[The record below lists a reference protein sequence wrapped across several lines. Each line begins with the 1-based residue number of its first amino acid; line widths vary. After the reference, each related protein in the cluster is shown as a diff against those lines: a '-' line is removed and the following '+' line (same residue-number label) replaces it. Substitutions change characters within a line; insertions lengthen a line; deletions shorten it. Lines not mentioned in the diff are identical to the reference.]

1 MTWCSASQK
10 DLDPRG
16 EDFHEVF
23 QKLSRAVV
31 RDISLLVEQRCG
43 ASYIS
48 LRPPT
53 GPALAR
59 YPGLP
64 PSRCGLLIPNLGIS
78 RLSATVAARGT
89 AKIER
94 RHMR

>member
-43 ASYIS
+43 LSDIS

-53 GPALAR
+53 GSAFPR
-59 YPGLP
+59 YPGFP
-64 PSRCGLLIPNLGIS
+64 P
-78 RLSATVAARGT
+78 AARGWLFRT
-89 AKIER
+89 LEFRDWLNKPRIYESF
-94 RHMR
+94 